1 MERPP
6 KYQPVSADE
15 EEEIRRQLEEEK
27 DGIAWNNNSTEIIP
41 TNTRAFVAFMS
52 LLLLS
57 LSANVLLVMDNAKLR
72 NLTNSASKTLYSGL
86 TFDTPVAYEPIS
98 SFWDPSI
105 SVQEMDAAWDAID
118 TNPMAVALHDDF
130 TRKAG
135 LPPSGRFPWDTE
147 RSLYYLKGIHDL
159 HCVKYIRKA
168 ITVKHYGGNQTFDFH
183 HINHCLNGL
192 RQDSELSSRLFQIAA
207 NISSTVMC
215 AADDTPMPALADHI
229 GDGQTRKCRDWDKM
243 TKWATQL
250 DRHACF
256 KLNDYR
262 EATNTLEQF
271 AFCPPGSPYEPIQ
284 QAYFDYHGHKDPY
297 ERKDGEE
304 VVIF

>member
-6 KYQPVSADE
+6 RYQPISADE
-15 EEEIRRQLEEEK
+15 EEEILRQLEEEK
-27 DGIAWNNNSTEIIP
+27 DGISWNNNSTEIIP
-41 TNTRAFVAFMS
+41 TNTRSFVAFMS

-57 LSANVLLVMDNAKLR
+57 LSANVLLVMDNARLR
-72 NLTNSASKTLYSGL
+72 VSTLSAGKTAYSRL
-86 TFDTPVAYEPIS
+86 SFDTDVAYEPIS
-98 SFWDPSI
+98 LFWNPNI
-105 SVQEMDAAWDAID
+105 STQEMDAAWDAID
-118 TNPMAVALHDDF
+118 TSAMAVALHDDF
-130 TRKAG
+130 TRKVG

-147 RSLYYLKGIHDL
+147 RSIYYLKGIHDL

-192 RQDSELSSRLFQIAA
+192 RQDI
-207 NISSTVMC
+207 MC
-215 AADDTPMPALADHI
+215 AADDTPMPALAEHI
-229 GDGQTRKCRDWDKM
+229 GAGQVRKCRNWNKM
-243 TKWATQL
+243 TAWAIQL
-250 DRHACF
+250 DRNACY
-256 KLNDYR
+256 KLDDYR

-271 AFCPPGSPYEPIQ
+271 AFCPPGSPYQPIQ

-297 ERKDGEE
+297 EVQDDEE

>member
-6 KYQPVSADE
+6 QYMPVSADDD
-15 EEEIRRQLEEEK
+15 EEIARQLEEEK

-41 TNTRAFVAFMS
+41 TNTVSFVAFMS

-72 NLTNSASKTLYSGL
+72 ILTHNAGKTRYSGL
-86 TFDTPVAYEPIS
+86 SFDTPVTYEPIS
-98 SFWDPSI
+98 PFWNPNSTAQD
-105 SVQEMDAAWDAID
+105 MDAAWDAID
-118 TNPMAVALHDDF
+118 TNPVAVALHDDF
-130 TRKAG
+130 VRKLG

-147 RSLYYLKGIHDL
+147 RSIYYLKGIHDL

-168 ITVKHYGGNQTFDFH
+168 IAVKHYGGNQTFDFH

-192 RQDSELSSRLFQIAA
+192 RQDSESALYRIRARLTV
-207 NISSTVMC
+207 STVMC
-215 AADDTPMPALADHI
+215 AADDTPMPALAEHI
-229 GDGQTRKCRDWDKM
+229 GAGQTRKCRDWGKM
-243 TKWATQL
+243 IGWATQL
-250 DRHACF
+250 DRNACF
-256 KLNDYR
+256 KLDDYR

-271 AFCPPGSPYEPIQ
+271 AFCPSGSPYQSVQ

-297 ERKDGEE
+297 EVKDDDDE
-304 VVIF
+304 VELF

>member
-6 KYQPVSADE
+6 QYMPVSADDD
-15 EEEIRRQLEEEK
+15 EEIARQLEEEK

-41 TNTRAFVAFMS
+41 TNTRSFVAFMS

-72 NLTNSASKTLYSGL
+72 ILTHSAGKTLYSGL
-86 TFDTPVAYEPIS
+86 SFDTPVTYQPVS
-98 SFWDPSI
+98 PFWNPNSTA
-105 SVQEMDAAWDAID
+105 QEMDAAWDAID

-130 TRKAG
+130 VRRKG

-147 RSLYYLKGIHDL
+147 RSIYYLKGIHDL

-168 ITVKHYGGNQTFDFH
+168 IAVKHYGGNQTFDFH

-192 RQDSELSSRLFQIAA
+192 RQDI
-207 NISSTVMC
+207 MC
-215 AADDTPMPALADHI
+215 AADDTPMPALAEHI
-229 GDGQTRKCRDWDKM
+229 GAGQTRECRDWGKM
-243 TKWATQL
+243 TEWATQL
-250 DRHACF
+250 DRNACF
-256 KLNDYR
+256 RLDDYR

-271 AFCPPGSPYEPIQ
+271 AFCPPGSPYQSVQ

-297 ERKDGEE
+297 EVKDDEEE
-304 VVIF
+304 VEVF

>member
-15 EEEIRRQLEEEK
+15 EEEILRQLEEEK

-41 TNTRAFVAFMS
+41 TNTRSFVAFMS

-72 NLTNSASKTLYSGL
+72 ISIRNAGKTPYSGL
-86 TFDTPVAYEPIS
+86 SFDTPIIYEPIS
-98 SFWDPSI
+98 PFWNPNI
-105 SVQEMDAAWDAID
+105 TTQEMDAAWDAID
-118 TNPMAVALHDDF
+118 TSPMAVALQD
-130 TRKAG
+130 TYAQKVG

-147 RSLYYLKGIHDL
+147 RSIYYLKGIHDL

-168 ITVKHYGGNQTFDFH
+168 ITVKHNGGNQTFDFN

-192 RQDSELSSRLFQIAA
+192 RQDSESALHYADSLADRLI
-207 NISSTVMC
+207 TVMC
-215 AADDTPMPALADHI
+215 VADDTPMPALAEHI
-229 GDGQTRKCRDWDKM
+229 GANQVRKCRDWNKM
-243 TKWATQL
+243 TDWATQL
-250 DRHACF
+250 DRHACY
-256 KLNDYR
+256 KLDDYR

-271 AFCPPGSPYEPIQ
+271 AFCPPGSPYQRIQ
-284 QAYFDYHGHKDPY
+284 EAYFDYHGHKDPY
-297 ERKDGEE
+297 EVKDGEE
-304 VVIF
+304 VVLF

>member
-6 KYQPVSADE
+6 RYQPVSADE
-15 EEEIRRQLEEEK
+15 EEAIAKQVEEEK

-41 TNTRAFVAFMS
+41 TNTRSFVAFMS

-72 NLTNSASKTLYSGL
+72 ISTRTAGKTPYSGL
-86 TFDTPVAYEPIS
+86 SFDTPIAYEPIS
-98 SFWDPSI
+98 PFWNPNI
-105 SVQEMDAAWDAID
+105 STQEMDAAWDAID
-118 TNPMAVALHDDF
+118 TSPMAVALHD
-130 TRKAG
+130 RYANKVG

-159 HCVKYIRKA
+159 HCLKYIRKA
-168 ITVKHYGGNQTFDFH
+168 ITVKHTRGNQTFDYH

-192 RQDSELSSRLFQIAA
+192 RQDI
-207 NISSTVMC
+207 MC
-215 AADDTPMPALADHI
+215 AADDTPMPALAEHI
-229 GDGQTRKCRDWDKM
+229 GAGQVRKCRDWNKM
-243 TKWATQL
+243 TEWATQL
-250 DRHACF
+250 DRNACY
-256 KLNDYR
+256 KLDDYR

-271 AFCPPGSPYEPIQ
+271 AFCPPGSPYQDVQE
-284 QAYFDYHGHKDPY
+284 AYFAHYGHKDPY
-297 ERKDGEE
+297 EVKEDEE

>member
-15 EEEIRRQLEEEK
+15 EEEIQRQLDEEK
-27 DGIAWNNNSTEIIP
+27 DDIAWDNNSTEIIP
-41 TNTRAFVAFMS
+41 TNTRSFVAFMS

-72 NLTNSASKTLYSGL
+72 ISNRSAGKTLYSGL
-86 TFDTPVAYEPIS
+86 SFDTPVAYEPIS
-98 SFWDPSI
+98 PFWNPNI
-105 SVQEMDAAWDAID
+105 STEEMDAAWDAID
-118 TNPMAVALHDDF
+118 TSPMAVALHD
-130 TRKAG
+130 KYASKIG

-147 RSLYYLKGIHDL
+147 RSIYYLKGIHDL

-168 ITVKHYGGNQTFDFH
+168 ITVKHNGGNQTFDFH

-192 RQDSELSSRLFQIAA
+192 RQDI
-207 NISSTVMC
+207 MC
-215 AADDTPMPALADHI
+215 AADDTPMPALAEHI
-229 GDGQTRKCRDWDKM
+229 GAGQVRKCRDWSRM
-243 TKWATQL
+243 TEWATQL
-250 DRHACF
+250 DRNACY
-256 KLNDYR
+256 KLDDYR

-271 AFCPPGSPYEPIQ
+271 AFCPPGSPYQEIQ

-297 ERKDGEE
+297 EVKDDED
-304 VVIF
+304 VVLF

>member
-15 EEEIRRQLEEEK
+15 EEEILRQLEEEK
-27 DGIAWNNNSTEIIP
+27 DGIAWDNNSTEIIP
-41 TNTRAFVAFMS
+41 TNTRSFVAFMS

-72 NLTNSASKTLYSGL
+72 NLTHSAGKTPYSGL
-86 TFDTPVAYEPIS
+86 SFDTPITYEPIS
-98 SFWDPSI
+98 PYWNPNSSTE
-105 SVQEMDAAWDAID
+105 EMDAAWDAID
-118 TNPMAVALHDDF
+118 TSPMAVALHDDF
-130 TRKAG
+130 TRKVG

-147 RSLYYLKGIHDL
+147 RSIYYLKGIHDL

-168 ITVKHYGGNQTFDFH
+168 ITVKHDGGNQTFDYH

-192 RQDSELSSRLFQIAA
+192 RQDI
-207 NISSTVMC
+207 MC
-215 AADDTPMPALADHI
+215 AADDTPMPALAEHI
-229 GDGQTRKCRDWDKM
+229 GAGQVRKCRDWNKM
-243 TKWATQL
+243 TEWATQL
-250 DRHACF
+250 DRNACY
-256 KLNDYR
+256 KLDDYR

-271 AFCPPGSPYEPIQ
+271 AFCPSGSPYQSVQ

-297 ERKDGEE
+297 EAKVDEE
-304 VVIF
+304 VVIFR